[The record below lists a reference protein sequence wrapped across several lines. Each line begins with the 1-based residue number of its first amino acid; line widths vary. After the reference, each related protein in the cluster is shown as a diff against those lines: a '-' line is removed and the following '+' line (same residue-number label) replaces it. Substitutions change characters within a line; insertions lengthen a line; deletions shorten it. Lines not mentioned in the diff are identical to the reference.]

1 MTLRQLYSFTAA
13 EMFDAKFAAKVS
25 GATEESGVSGDSEGR
40 RRNRVGNGLGQR
52 FW

>member
-1 MTLRQLYSFTAA
+1 MRFTITSRA

-25 GATEESGVSGDSEGR
+25 SAAEESGGSGDYEGR
-40 RRNRVGNGLGQR
+40 RRDRVGNGLGQR